1 MTEDELSARLK
12 RTDSGE
18 LAGTLPVGTCF
29 GDWRL
34 TAFIARGGNSD
45 VYCGEHVTL
54 GTAAAIKV
62 LRDEGHAERCE
73 RFRNEA
79 RLLSEL
85 KSASFPRFYAYGT
98 SDGRDYLVEELLEP
112 RELPHTRRSGIRFLY
127 ALCDAIGELH
137 RRGIVH
143 CDIKPANILFRRGSY
158 EPVLVDLGLAVS
170 ISDDPSGGSRGYS
183 APEQFL
189 GGAITPAADIHALGV
204 LAERMNLGFRGII
217 RRATSS
223 IPSER
228 FESAADFARA
238 IRYRVWA
245 RYVVVA
251 LSALIVIACGVKIV
265 MGNMVTPAPIEIEL
279 HGQRVVRTEP
289 LHIKAGQVVRIIGP
303 GWFDA
308 AITGEKGSRLWMTN
322 CFVLNRAQKIYPK
335 DPLYYELTKDVYL
348 NFCNSD
354 KPSCDEMEIG
364 RRFSSY
370 DQNSKNEVRYRGSE
384 SWSDLTQERNS
395 EYYLRLQR
403 RK

>member
-18 LAGTLPVGTCF
+18 LDGTLPVGTCF

-45 VYCGEHVTL
+45 VYCGEHVAL

-62 LRDEGHAERCE
+62 LRDEGRAERRE

-98 SDGRDYLVEELLEP
+98 SDGRYYLVEELLEP
-112 RELPHTRRSGIRFLY
+112 RELPHTRRMSIRFLY

-137 RRGIVH
+137 RWGIVH
-143 CDIKPANILFRRGSY
+143 CDIKPANILFRRGSD

-238 IRYRVWA
+238 IRHRVWA
-245 RYVVVA
+245 RYAAVTLGV
-251 LSALIVIACGVKIV
+251 LIVIACGVKIA
-265 MGNMVTPAPIEIEL
+265 MDTMVTPAPIEIEL

-289 LHIKAGQVVRIIGP
+289 LHIKAGQVVGIIGP

-322 CFVLNRAQKIYPK
+322 CCVLNRAQKIYPK

-354 KPSCDEMEIG
+354 KPSCDEAEMG
-364 RRFSSY
+364 RHFSGY
-370 DQNSKNEVRYRGSE
+370 DQKLKNEVRYRGPE
-384 SWSDLTQERNS
+384 SWSDLMQQRNF
-395 EYYLRLQR
+395 EYYQTNR
-403 RK
+403 